1 MELSKP
7 KLNACL
13 ALKVAKS
20 VPLEKIATIVNKIYF
35 GVRVRTDARKAVQQE
50 HLRKK
55 KAVTALIAWRIA

>member
-1 MELSKP
+1 MEVLAFWIVLMELSKP

-35 GVRVRTDARKAVQQE
+35 GVRV
-50 HLRKK
+50 
-55 KAVTALIAWRIA
+55 

>member
-50 HLRKK
+50 HLRK
-55 KAVTALIAWRIA
+55 